1 MFLHNIIM
9 DIKDNTDLNE
19 LKEIDKLLKEYK
31 PYYTMYKKFLVVKN
45 VKEGMSRGEAA
56 EVVNVHRKTA
66 ENWVKAYNE
75 NGLDGLEP
83 NYSNCG
89 LDCKL
94 SDQQLMEL
102 KNLVLENPEKYD
114 VKTVRKLIIEK
125 YNVKYS
131 YKQTW
136 FILRRKLG
144 LNYKENKL
152 IA

>member
-1 MFLHNIIM
+1 MNIRY
-9 DIKDNTDLNE
+9 NTDLNE

-31 PYYTMYKKFLVVKN
+31 PYYTMYKKLLVVKN

-66 ENWVKAYNE
+66 ENWVKSYNK
-75 NGLDGLEP
+75 NGLEGLEP

-114 VKTVRKLIIEK
+114 VKTVRKLIIKK
-125 YNVKYS
+125 YNIKYS

-144 LNYKENKL
+144 LNYKGNKL
-152 IA
+152 VA